1 MGMRRGGGNVVGR
14 ANSPDNPAG
23 DCVGGGGPITPQKP
37 KKALTFSETA
47 RKADVEVKAMNWAEA
62 FIFHGGGGL
71 WCNGRNKERSW
82 VVTRDRS
89 FREEAGY
96 RTEPGP
102 LWGDSEISRVPGE
115 GLELRTAFSS
125 G

>member
-1 MGMRRGGGNVVGR
+1 MSWADRIAQTIQRATVSVEGAPSPRRSLKR
-14 ANSPDNPAG
+14 L
-23 DCVGGGGPITPQKP
+23 
-37 KKALTFSETA
+37 LTFLETA
-47 RKADVEVKAMNWAEA
+47 SKAYVEVKAMNWAEA